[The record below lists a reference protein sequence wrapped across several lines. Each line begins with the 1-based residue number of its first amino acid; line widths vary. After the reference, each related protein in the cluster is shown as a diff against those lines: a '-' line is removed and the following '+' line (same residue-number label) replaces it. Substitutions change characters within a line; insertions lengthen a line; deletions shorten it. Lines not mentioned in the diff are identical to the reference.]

1 MIINI
6 LNLIERKINIKKLPD
21 VATVG
26 VEDEGMNFD
35 TEGGDVLLLELS
47 GRVTFDEGRLA
58 GPSIADEDQLEGGHV
73 LLGFGHLDSKSLS
86 EGLSGVSSEL

>member
-1 MIINI
+1 
-6 LNLIERKINIKKLPD
+6 
-21 VATVG
+21 

-73 LLGFGHLDSKSLS
+73 LLGFGHLASKFIFWIVYPPSKLS
-86 EGLSGVSSEL
+86 EL